1 MEVLAKAHHIRP
13 TAFLQGTAITVDDG
27 QNAGSSEPGVT
38 GDSVVIVEQ
47 PPVQQRS
54 RSAGS
59 EADILRLL
67 DNKPDYV

>member
-1 MEVLAKAHHIRP
+1 M
-13 TAFLQGTAITVDDG
+13 DDG
-27 QNAGSSEPGVT
+27 QNVGSSEPVVT
-38 GDSVVIVEQ
+38 GNAAVIVKQ

-67 DNKPDYV
+67 NNKPDNF